1 MKEAIGSLSVGRLR
15 ELTGEIMKMESP
27 KDVEDR
33 VRSTIA

>member
-1 MKEAIGSLSVGRLR
+1 MKETIGSLNVGKLR
-15 ELTGEIMKMESP
+15 ELAGEIMKMDSP